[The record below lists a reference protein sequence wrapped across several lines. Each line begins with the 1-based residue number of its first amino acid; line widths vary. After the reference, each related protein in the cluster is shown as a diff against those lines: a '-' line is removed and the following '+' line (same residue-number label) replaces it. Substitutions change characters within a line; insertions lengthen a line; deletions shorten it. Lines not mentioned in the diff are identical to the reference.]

1 MHDEGFH
8 ERVVHA
14 AQAATV
20 VVDRGGNVRFVSR
33 AALELFDFDESDLVG
48 HNMAEFLH
56 PDDVAEMVDAFVSV
70 AGDSTR
76 WPPAL
81 LRLVAKDGSV
91 VPVEVAGHGCFE
103 DPEIDGVVYSV
114 HRMDETVLLHR
125 LLEALTTGEPL
136 GEVLRVVTA
145 MVDVPPLE
153 VETVV
158 LYDRDEEGTP
168 RSMASVGAS
177 PVLLEALRTS
187 DVSLPWLATLADPA
201 GVEPANVDPVGAGQ
215 GSGRGGRGRDDVMLT
230 LVPDLPGGVGT
241 ALIDAGYLEC
251 WTAPLRIGSGR
262 IAGAIAT
269 VSRRTTLPGATI
281 RQRLRRARDV
291 CDLAFLRHDYEDQLR
306 HAALHDRLTN
316 IPNRARFFDALEH
329 GVGQRVGPR
338 TGVLYLDLDGFKPL
352 NDRYGHAFGDQVLVV
367 VARRIHETLRPHDLV
382 ARLGGDEFGVL
393 LEGLADDREAQVIAE
408 RLVDAVSA
416 PLTVQ
421 GVEVSVGASVGVAVG
436 PAEGDRA
443 QLLNAADQAMYDAKR
458 AGKGTVRTAAIGE
471 R

>member
-1 MHDEGFH
+1 MDDEGFH
-8 ERVVHA
+8 ERVLHA

-20 VVDRGGNVRFVSR
+20 VVDRAGDVRFVSR
-33 AALELFDFDESDLVG
+33 AALELFDFDEADLVG

-56 PDDVAEMVDAFVSV
+56 PDDVAEMVEAFVSV
-70 AGDSTR
+70 EGDSTR

-91 VPVEVAGHGCFE
+91 IPVEVAGHGCFD

-158 LYDRDEEGTP
+158 LYDLDDEGAA
-168 RSMASVGAS
+168 RSFASSGAA
-177 PVLLEALRTS
+177 PVLLDALRAA
-187 DVSLPWLATLADPA
+187 DDGLPWVRVLAD
-201 GVEPANVDPVGAGQ
+201 Q
-215 GSGRGGRGRDDVMLT
+215 RSGIGPDEGDEVVLT
-230 LVPDLPGGVGT
+230 LVPDLPGGLGA
-241 ALIDAGYLEC
+241 ALDAAGYLEC
-251 WTAPLRIGSGR
+251 WTAPLRVGSGR
-262 IAGAIAT
+262 IAGVIVT
-269 VSRRTTLPGATI
+269 VSRQTTLPGATI

-352 NDRYGHAFGDQVLVV
+352 NDQYGHAFGDEVLVV
-367 VARRIHETLRPHDLV
+367 VAQRIHEALRPHDLV

-393 LEGLADDREAQVIAE
+393 LEGLEDEAEATQIAD
-408 RLVDAVSA
+408 RLVA
-416 PLTVQ
+416 TVGEPMNVQ
-421 GVEVSVGASVGVAVG
+421 DRTVTVGASVGVAVG
-436 PAEGDRA
+436 PVEGERA
-443 QLLNAADQAMYDAKR
+443 QLLNAADQAMYEAKR
-458 AGKGTVRTAAIGE
+458 AGKGTVRAATIG
-471 R
+471 